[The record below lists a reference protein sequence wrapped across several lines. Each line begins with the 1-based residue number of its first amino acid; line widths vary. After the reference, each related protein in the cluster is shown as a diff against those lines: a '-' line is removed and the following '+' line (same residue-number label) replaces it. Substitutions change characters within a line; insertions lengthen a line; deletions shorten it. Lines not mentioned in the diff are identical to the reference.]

1 VRDDMPLFE
10 RHQVRPFG
18 VNPAPASSHAAYAA
32 RLRLPFP
39 LLSDPGLVV
48 ARAYGAVRP
57 DGGSIARSVVL
68 VDRDG
73 AIVYSQAGAP
83 GAEIVLDALRSA

>member
-1 VRDDMPLFE
+1 MPLFE

-18 VNPAPASSHAAYAA
+18 INPAPAASHAAYAA

-39 LLSDPGLVV
+39 LLSDPGLTV

-57 DGGSIARSVVL
+57 DGRSIARSVAL

-73 AIVYSQAGAP
+73 EIVYSQAGAP
-83 GAEIVLDALRSA
+83 GAEIVLDGLRWP

>member
-1 VRDDMPLFE
+1 MPLFE

-18 VNPAPASSHAAYAA
+18 INPAPAASHAAYAA

-39 LLSDPGLVV
+39 LLSDPGLTV

-57 DGGSIARSVVL
+57 DGRSIARSVVL

-73 AIVYSQAGAP
+73 EIVYSQAGAP
-83 GAEIVLDALRSA
+83 GAEIVLDGLRWP

>member
-1 VRDDMPLFE
+1 MPFFE

-18 VNPAPASSHAAYAA
+18 VNPAPAPSHAAYAA
-32 RLRLPFP
+32 KLRLPFP
-39 LLSDPGLVV
+39 LLSDPGLTV

-73 AIVYSQAGAP
+73 EVAYSQAGAP